1 LYSISQEKK
10 VLGNSFKTN
19 VSVLNN
25 SNFMMNQSFCS
36 TTSKPR
42 SSLRTRGISNKE
54 NENS

>member
-1 LYSISQEKK
+1 

-25 SNFMMNQSFCS
+25 SSAMMNQSFCS

-42 SSLRTRGISNKE
+42 SSFRPRGVSNKE
-54 NENS
+54 NEHS